1 MLSRKLVPIIVPFRN
16 LSYVCSF
23 TKYLLSASIF
33 QVRFGPLAIRHRMI
47 LHSLGEEEL
56 WEKKEAK
63 RENDFS

>member
-23 TKYLLSASIF
+23 TKYLSASIF
-33 QVRFGPLAIRHRMI
+33 QVLFGPLAIRHRMI